1 MAARIAL
8 AELPDQLAVIAYDDP
23 VIEAHGYRP
32 DHPVTLWGYAPILGP
47 SAIILYLHLGAIV
60 EASTGPVTVDTADL
74 MAGIGIGRG
83 LARNSPAAKT
93 VARLAAFDVL
103 RRNRAIIAVRR
114 ALPPLPEYRRRKL
127 PATARAIYDNL
138 TARPSWPPHTGRA
151 PQPLSAQIPL
161 PCPRSCPHPL
171 TVHSTDLGCWLC
183 DCTYGRP

>member
-60 EASTGPVTVDTADL
+60 EASTGPITVDTAEL

-93 VARLAAFDVL
+93 VARLAHFAVIP
-103 RRNRAIIAVRR
+103 RNRAIIPVRPT
-114 ALPPLPEYRRRKL
+114 PP
-127 PATARAIYDNL
+127 
-138 TARPSWPPHTGRA
+138 PP
-151 PQPLSAQIPL
+151 
-161 PCPRSCPHPL
+161 
-171 TVHSTDLGCWLC
+171 
-183 DCTYGRP
+183 